1 MYSIRTQKLE
11 DIAMADEQ
19 KPEGEAKRITLDPS
33 KFTISEDGKV
43 ILTAPEFADALRAAA
58 DDDENSGHGVGV
70 AVIW

>member
-1 MYSIRTQKLE
+1 
-11 DIAMADEQ
+11 MADERNPTNEQ

-58 DDDENSGHGVGV
+58 DDDDNNGHGVGV